1 MSQVMKCVVWDLDNT
16 IWDGVCLEGAV
27 LLRRGVV
34 AAIRDLDLRGIL
46 HSIASRGDEETARN
60 TLKGFGLHAYFLVP
74 QINWLSKSQS
84 IVRIS
89 RELGLPLDSIAFVDD
104 ERFER
109 EQVAF
114 MLPEV
119 TTIDSRDADGL
130 PDRPEFT
137 PGTVTNE
144 SRERRRLYQAEVT
157 RKQSKKQF
165 ASREAFLGS
174 CVMKLKI
181 RSMKEDDT
189 PRVLELMTRTHQLN
203 TTGRVVEREEL
214 DRILHDP
221 AGSTRV
227 FVAELQDR
235 FGAYGCIGTAMV
247 NVAGR
252 RMRLEYLAVSCRV
265 MGRGIERAILSWL
278 ARSAAQ
284 AGVNG
289 FEAEFRD
296 TGKNRMMR
304 ALYQMMGL
312 REEPG
317 TDNSGNSL
325 FCARSDR
332 IPEVSPWI
340 EME

>member
-1 MSQVMKCVVWDLDNT
+1 MSQVKKCVVWDLDNT

-27 LLRRGVV
+27 SLRSSVA
-34 AAIRDLDLRGIL
+34 AAIRELDLRGIL

-60 TLKGFGLHAYFLVP
+60 TLKGFGLDAYFLVP
-74 QINWLSKSQS
+74 QVSWLSKSQS
-84 IVRIS
+84 IVKIS
-89 RELGLPLDSIAFVDD
+89 KKLGLPLDSIAFVDD
-104 ERFER
+104 EQFER
-109 EQVAF
+109 EQVTY

-119 TTIDSRDADGL
+119 TTIDSRDADRL

-137 PGTVTNE
+137 PGTMTNE
-144 SRERRRLYQAEVT
+144 SHERRRLYQAELT
-157 RKQSKKQF
+157 RKQSEGQF
-165 ASREAFLGS
+165 ASREAFLRS
-174 CVMKLKI
+174 CGMKLKI
-181 RSMKEDDT
+181 RLMEEDDS

-203 TTGRVVEREEL
+203 TTGRLVEREEL

-221 AGSTRV
+221 AGPTRI

-247 NVAGR
+247 YVAGA
-252 RMRLEYLAVSCRV
+252 RMRLVYLAVSCRV
-265 MGRGIERAILSWL
+265 MGRGIERSIVSWL

-284 AGVNG
+284 AGVVG

-312 REEPG
+312 KKGPG
-317 TDNSGNSL
+317 TDSAGASL

-332 IPEVSPWI
+332 IPKVSSWLEV
-340 EME
+340 E

>member
-1 MSQVMKCVVWDLDNT
+1 MSQVKKCVVWDLDNT
-16 IWDGVCLEGAV
+16 IWDGVCLEGTV
-27 LLRRGVV
+27 SLRRGVA

-46 HSIASRGDEETARN
+46 HSIASRGDEETARK
-60 TLKGFGLHAYFLVP
+60 TLKGFGLDAYFLVP
-74 QINWLSKSQS
+74 QISWLSKSQS

-89 RELGLPLDSIAFVDD
+89 KELGLPLDSIAFVDD

-119 TTIDSRDADGL
+119 TTIDSRVADGL
-130 PDRPEFT
+130 PHRPEFT

-144 SRERRRLYQAEVT
+144 SHERRRFYQAELT
-157 RKQSKKQF
+157 RRQSGGQF
-165 ASREAFLGS
+165 PSREAFLRS
-174 CVMKLKI
+174 CGMKLKI
-181 RSMKEDDT
+181 RSMNEDDV

-203 TTGRVVEREEL
+203 TTGRLVEREEL

-221 AGSTRV
+221 GVPTRV

-247 NVAGR
+247 NVEGPV
-252 RMRLEYLAVSCRV
+252 MRLVYLAVSCRV
-265 MGRGIERAILSWL
+265 MGRGIERSIVSWL
-278 ARSAAQ
+278 ARSAVQ
-284 AGVNG
+284 AGVVG

-296 TGKNRMMR
+296 TGKNRMMQ

-312 REEPG
+312 RKRPG
-317 TDNSGNSL
+317 SDGAGTSL

-332 IPEVSPWI
+332 IPEVSSWL
-340 EME
+340 EVE